1 MPPTSAMCIPIHF
14 WCTNGCDRC
23 DNNLGI
29 FAEMTHESDTMK
41 RRIARDRLFFVLK
54 VVLWGLIAYSFTNS
68 RHGWYEDHPVLGQVA
83 YGMNTFLTGSI
94 LISIGRF
101 IFISL
106 YRRRNKKNNRVR
118 GNYLLGISQIATLLN
133 VIFLVLGLMLVF
145 GINPKEFLTS
155 ITIVAMA
162 IALLFRDYITN
173 MISGLLI
180 MFSDQ
185 FTIGDTVR
193 IGEYQGKIMDITLAN
208 IMVKNDDDDVV
219 LIPNN
224 TAFTTNII
232 NQSLQNSKKL
242 TIDFEL
248 PLAHAHHQEA
258 LERDLVSV
266 LEHHAKEVVQGS
278 FQLKVVGVSKDS
290 VHYKLQFSTIKKDTG
305 LRRKLRNDLYL
316 KVIAYD
322 AQQSAAARKD

>member
-1 MPPTSAMCIPIHF
+1 MNEEI
-14 WCTNGCDRC
+14 
-23 DNNLGI
+23 
-29 FAEMTHESDTMK
+29 MTHVSDNM
-41 RRIARDRLFFVLK
+41 RRDALRSRLVFVLK
-54 VVLWGLIAYSFTNS
+54 VVIWVLITYSFTTDTGLYAS
-68 RHGWYEDHPVLGQVA
+68 YPGLRQVA
-83 YGMNTFLTGSI
+83 YGMNTFLTGSVV
-94 LISIGRF
+94 ISIGQF
-101 IFISL
+101 MFISL
-106 YRRRNKKNNRVR
+106 YRRQNKKNNRVR
-118 GNYLLGISQIATLLN
+118 GNYILGITQIATLLN

-162 IALLFRDYITN
+162 IALLFREYITN
-173 MISGLLI
+173 LISGLLI

-193 IGEYQGKIMDITLAN
+193 IGEHQGKIMDITFAN

-224 TAFTTNII
+224 NAFTVNII

-242 TIDFEL
+242 TVDFEL
-248 PLAHAHHQEA
+248 PLAHSYHQDV

-266 LEHHAKEVVQGS
+266 LEKYAADIVQGS
-278 FQLKVVGVSKDS
+278 FQLKVVGVGKDF
-290 VHYKLQFSTIKKDTG
+290 VHYKFQLTTTKKDTG

-322 AQQSAAARKD
+322 SAQAAAAKQQN

>member
-1 MPPTSAMCIPIHF
+1 MSGMLTPIPS
-14 WCTNGCDRC
+14 WYTNGCNRFWTE
-23 DNNLGI
+23 LRI
-29 FAEMTHESDTMK
+29 FTAMTHESDIAK
-41 RRIARDRLFFVLK
+41 RRALRGWIFFVLK
-54 VVLWGLIAYSFTNS
+54 VVLWVIIAYSFTADTDLYRENP
-68 RHGWYEDHPVLGQVA
+68 RLAQLA
-83 YGMNTFLTGSI
+83 YGVNTFLTGSI
-94 LISIGRF
+94 LISIGQF

-118 GNYLLGISQIATLLN
+118 GNYVLGINQIATLLN
-133 VIFLVLGLMLVF
+133 VVFVILGLMLVF

-232 NQSLQNSKKL
+232 NQSLQNSRKL
-242 TIDFEL
+242 TVEFEL
-248 PLAHAHHQEA
+248 SLANSYDHEA
-258 LERDLVSV
+258 LEKNLLAALQQHGADI
-266 LEHHAKEVVQGS
+266 VQGS
-278 FQLKVVGVSKDS
+278 FQLRVVGIGKDA
-290 VHYKLQFSTIKKDTG
+290 VHYKLQFSTSKMDTR
-305 LRRKLRNDLYL
+305 LRRKVRNDLYL
-316 KVIAYD
+316 SIIAHE
-322 AQQSAAARKD
+322 AEQAANMPGKS

>member
-1 MPPTSAMCIPIHF
+1 
-14 WCTNGCDRC
+14 
-23 DNNLGI
+23 
-29 FAEMTHESDTMK
+29 MTHESDNIK
-41 RRIARDRLFFVLK
+41 RRALRDRLFFVLK
-54 VVLWGLIAYSFTNS
+54 VVLWVLITYSFTTDTDVYGVYP
-68 RHGWYEDHPVLGQVA
+68 RLREIA
-83 YGMNTFLTGSI
+83 YGMNTFLTGSVV
-94 LISIGRF
+94 ISIGQF

-106 YRRRNKKNNRVR
+106 YRRQNKKNNRVR
-118 GNYLLGISQIATLLN
+118 GNYILGITQIATLLN

-162 IALLFRDYITN
+162 IALLFREYITN

-193 IGEYQGKIMDITLAN
+193 IGEHQGKIMDITFAN

-224 TAFTTNII
+224 TAFTVNII

-242 TIDFEL
+242 TVDFEL
-248 PLAHAHHQEA
+248 PLAHSYHPEA
-258 LERDLVSV
+258 LEKDLVSV
-266 LEHHAKEVVQGS
+266 LEKYAENIVKGS
-278 FQLKVVGVSKDS
+278 FQLKVVGVGKDF
-290 VHYKLQFSTIKKDTG
+290 VHYKFQLTTAKKDTG

-322 AQQSAAARKD
+322 SAQAAAKLKN